1 MQICSDVHSTAAAT
15 NSNMCHDT
23 VSMVSAKAEEKEKW
37 QKKQEDKPELWKNV
51 QCIANDHELT

>member
-23 VSMVSAKAEEKEKW
+23 VSMVSAKAEEKRNEK
-37 QKKQEDKPELWKNV
+37 K
-51 QCIANDHELT
+51 TGR